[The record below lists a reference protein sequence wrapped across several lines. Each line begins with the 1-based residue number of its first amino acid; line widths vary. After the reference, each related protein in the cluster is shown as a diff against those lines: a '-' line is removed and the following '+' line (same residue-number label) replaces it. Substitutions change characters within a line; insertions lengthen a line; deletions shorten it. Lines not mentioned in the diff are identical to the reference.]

1 MKQKI
6 GRKQSSHSTNS
17 RPFPEPSNHGNI
29 KAIEE
34 NRLDQLAH
42 LMPSGMTHHDPE
54 GKIIHADSSAQ
65 GILGLSLKKMKGRKL
80 TDGVW
85 HSIYESGETVL
96 EGETPPEVAI
106 ASGEI
111 VSDVV
116 IGIRNPD
123 NGGLRWLLMTAFPF
137 EDPADATDLKA
148 ICQFRDITRIPR
160 DVNSAERHMTLMQR
174 FWNLLIRSEPEPAKG
189 DQIYTEIIGFLP
201 QVLTYP
207 EVTHT
212 RIKIGE
218 KEFTSDPFEPSD
230 QQKTL
235 EIHFQDMDVGQIEFH
250 YHNGKVA
257 DLPGYPLSSDEILLK
272 ALAKWLGLVSEIIHK
287 NKEIERLKDEALTAY
302 DRTIEAW
309 SAALETQD
317 KEASGHTKRVTEL
330 ALELA
335 KEMGYEEGELINI
348 RRGAL
353 LHDIGKLSIPDEIIL
368 KPGKLTEDEFQVVKQ
383 HPEFA
388 QKWLSQIELLKP
400 ALQIP
405 YYHHEKWDGTGYPQG
420 LSGEEIP
427 LVARM
432 FSVVDVWDVLISDRP
447 YRRALSKEESI
458 DILISEKGSQFD
470 PKVVDHFIN
479 VLEKMD
485 YIQTS
490 YEIKIRAFGQARVW
504 IGNERVTSKDWQ
516 IYAARD
522 LFFLLLA
529 HPTSLSN
536 EQICLHMW
544 PDVSPDELEVKL
556 KNTLYRL
563 RRAVGKQVIL
573 LGDTGYHFNKTLE
586 YFYDVETF
594 ESRIKS
600 AKKEPEIQQKI
611 NHLIRAVQEY
621 DGDYLPEID
630 QIWAT
635 TDRERYR
642 LMYLDA
648 LYRLAELHHEQGE
661 TELALRYCSQALEE
675 DSVFEEVHR
684 LVMLIQAELGNRA
697 EVIRQFETCQS
708 AFLEKFEIPP
718 SQKTRDL
725 YVRLIEP

>member
-1 MKQKI
+1 MKEKTI
-6 GRKQSSHSTNS
+6 RKPNNRKTKSSEISSFEGHVV
-17 RPFPEPSNHGNI
+17 
-29 KAIEE
+29 ALEE
-34 NRLDQLAH
+34 NRLGQLTH
-42 LMPSGMTHHDPE
+42 LMPSGMTHHDQS
-54 GKIIHADSSAQ
+54 GQIIHADSSAQ
-65 GILGLSLKKMKGRKL
+65 KILGVKLGELKGRKL
-80 TDGVW
+80 TDPLW
-85 HSIYESGETVL
+85 NPIFESGKVVPK
-96 EGETPPEVAI
+96 GGSPPETAL
-106 ASGEI
+106 ATGEV

-116 IGIRNPD
+116 MGITHPEIGE
-123 NGGLRWLLMTAFPF
+123 LRWLMITAVPI
-137 EDPADATDLKA
+137 EQPGSAAVNKV
-148 ICQFRDITRIPR
+148 ICQIRDITHIPQN
-160 DVNSAERHMTLMQR
+160 VNSAERQMSLMQR
-174 FWNLLIRSEPEPAKG
+174 FWKLLMVSGPGYSKEDKVYE
-189 DQIYTEIIGFLP
+189 EIVGFLP

-207 EVTHT
+207 EITHA

-218 KEFTSDPFEPSD
+218 KEFTSDPFAPSD
-230 QQKTL
+230 RKKTFQIHSH
-235 EIHFQDMDVGQIEFH
+235 EIDVGQIEFH

-257 DLPGYPLSSDEILLK
+257 DAPRAAMSADEILLET
-272 ALAKWLGLVSEIIHK
+272 LAKWLGLVSEIIHK
-287 NKEIERLKDEALTAY
+287 DKEIEQLRDEALTAY

-317 KEASGHTKRVTEL
+317 KEASGHTKRVTDL
-330 ALELA
+330 ALALA
-335 KEMGYEEGELINI
+335 KEMGFEGENLVNI

-458 DILISEKGSQFD
+458 DILISEKGNQFD

-485 YIQTS
+485 TIQTS

-529 HPTSLSN
+529 HPGSLTK
-536 EQICLHMW
+536 EQIGLHMW
-544 PDVSPDELEVKL
+544 PDISPDELEVKL

-594 ESRIKS
+594 ESRIE
-600 AKKEPEIQQKI
+600 AARQEPEIQQKI
-611 NHLIRAVQEY
+611 NHYIRAVQEY

-642 LMYLDA
+642 LMYLDS

-661 TELALRYCSQALEE
+661 LGLALRYCNQALEE

-684 LVMLIQAELGNRA
+684 LIMIIQAEQGNRA
-697 EVIRQFETCQS
+697 EVIRQYKTCQAS
-708 AFLEKFEIPP
+708 FDEKFNMQP
-718 SQKTRDL
+718 SQQTREL
-725 YVRLIEP
+725 YERLVKP

>member
-1 MKQKI
+1 MLDSKQQGNVI
-6 GRKQSSHSTNS
+6 GFT
-17 RPFPEPSNHGNI
+17 
-29 KAIEE
+29 E

-42 LMPSGMTHHDPE
+42 LMPSGVTHHDHA
-54 GKIIHADSSAQ
+54 GRIIHANQEAEE
-65 GILGLSLKKMKGRKL
+65 ILGLCFKEMKGHKL
-80 TDGVW
+80 TDPIW
-85 HSIYESGETVL
+85 RSIYESGKEVPEGQSPSETAL
-96 EGETPPEVAI
+96 ATGEV
-106 ASGEI
+106 

-116 IGIRNPD
+116 IGIINPKT
-123 NGGLRWLLMTAFPF
+123 NERRWLLLTAVPI
-137 EDPADATDLKA
+137 EGLGGSQAKRVV
-148 ICQFRDITRIPR
+148 CQIRDISHLPR
-160 DVNSAERHMTLMQR
+160 NADRAETQRALMHR
-174 FWNLLIRSEPEPAKG
+174 FWNLLVISEPDASKE
-189 DQIYTEIIGFLP
+189 DLVYEEIVDFLP
-201 QVLTYP
+201 QVLAYP
-207 EVTHT
+207 EITHT
-212 RIKIGE
+212 RIKIGS

-230 QQKTL
+230 QQKTFQ
-235 EIHFQDMDVGQIEFH
+235 IHYLDDDIGQIEFH
-250 YHNGKVA
+250 YHNGRVVDA
-257 DLPGYPLSSDEILLK
+257 PGSPLSADEILLE

-287 NKEIERLKDEALTAY
+287 NQEIARLKEEALAAY

-317 KEASGHTKRVTEL
+317 KEASGHTKRVTEMSL
-330 ALELA
+330 ALA
-335 KEMGYEEGELINI
+335 KEMGFEEEELINI

-447 YRRALSKEESI
+447 YRRALSKEEAI
-458 DILISEKGSQFD
+458 DILISEKGHQFD

-479 VLEKMD
+479 VLEKLD

-504 IGNERVTSKDWQ
+504 IGNEQVTSKDWQ

-529 HPTSLSN
+529 HPGSLSK
-536 EQICLHMW
+536 EQIGLHMW
-544 PDVSPDELEVKL
+544 PDVSTEELEVKL

-573 LGDTGYHFNKTLE
+573 LGDIGYHFNKTME

-594 ESRIKS
+594 ETRIQR
-600 AKKEPEIQQKI
+600 AKQEPDIQQKI

-635 TDRERYR
+635 PDRERYR

-648 LYRLAELHHEQGE
+648 LYQLAKLHHEQGE
-661 TELALRYCSQALEE
+661 IDRALRYCAQALAE

-684 LVMLIQAELGNRA
+684 LVMLIQSELGNRA

-708 AFLEKFEIPP
+708 AFIERFGIAP
-718 SQKTRDL
+718 SQQTRDL
-725 YVRLIEP
+725 YERLIES

>member
-1 MKQKI
+1 MTKKSVHI
-6 GRKQSSHSTNS
+6 KTTNPLLNGS
-17 RPFPEPSNHGNI
+17 EPVPKPRPSAENPEQH
-29 KAIEE
+29 
-34 NRLDQLAH
+34 RLSQLTH
-42 LMPSGMTHHDPE
+42 LMPSGITHHDST
-54 GKIIHADSSAQ
+54 GRIIHANQAAQ
-65 GILGLSLKKMKGRKL
+65 EILGVPLADLKGRKL
-80 TDGVW
+80 NDPIWRTVFKSGQKVDDGQ
-85 HSIYESGETVL
+85 
-96 EGETPPEVAI
+96 TPPEMALETQDVI
-106 ASGEI
+106 
-111 VSDVV
+111 SDVIMGFYHPV
-116 IGIRNPD
+116 SQA
-123 NGGLRWLLMTAFPF
+123 LCWLMMTAVPID
-137 EDPADATDLKA
+137 DPGVGAGPNTICQIRDVTRLPLTSATDPQVA
-148 ICQFRDITRIPR
+148 
-160 DVNSAERHMTLMQR
+160 LMQR
-174 FWNLLIRSEPEPAKG
+174 FWNLLVISEQETSQA
-189 DQIYTEIIGFLP
+189 DQVYEEVIAFLP

-207 EVTHT
+207 DITHT
-212 RIKIGE
+212 RIRIGE
-218 KEFTSDPFEPSD
+218 KEFTSSPFKISD
-230 QQKTL
+230 QQRVYHIEFQNV
-235 EIHFQDMDVGQIEFH
+235 EIGQIEFY
-250 YHNGKVA
+250 YHHGDA
-257 DLPGYPLSSDEILLK
+257 LEPHSPALSTDDILLE
-272 ALAKWLGLVSEIIHK
+272 ALAKWLGLVSEIIDK
-287 NKEIERLKDEALTAY
+287 NKEIERLKEEALTAY

-317 KEASGHTKRVTEL
+317 KEASGHTKRVTDL
-330 ALELA
+330 ALDLA
-335 KEMGYEEGELINI
+335 REMGFEEEDLINI

-368 KPGKLTEDEFQVVKQ
+368 KPGKLTEDEFQVVKK
-383 HPEFA
+383 HPVFA

-447 YRRALSKEESI
+447 YRRALSIEESI
-458 DILISEKGSQFD
+458 DILISEKGGQFD

-479 VLEKMD
+479 VLEKKD
-485 YIQTS
+485 YIPST

-529 HPTSLSN
+529 HPGSLTK
-536 EQICLHMW
+536 EQIGLYMW

-563 RRAVGKQVIL
+563 RRAVGKQVIQ
-573 LGDTGYHFNKTLE
+573 LGDTGYHFNKTME

-594 ESRIKS
+594 ETRIQR
-600 AKKEPEIQQKI
+600 AKQEPEVLQKI

-648 LYRLAELHHEQGE
+648 LYQLAELHFKQGE
-661 TELALRYCSQALEE
+661 MDLALRYCSQALEE
-675 DSVFEEVHR
+675 DSVFEEIHR
-684 LVMLIQAELGNRA
+684 LVMLIQAQLGNRA
-697 EVIRQFETCQS
+697 EVVRQFDTCQA
-708 AFLEKFEIPP
+708 AFEDKFDLPP
-718 SQKTRDL
+718 SQQTRDL
-725 YVRLIEP
+725 YERLVKP

>member
-1 MKQKI
+1 MVESKTKSPADELEH
-6 GRKQSSHSTNS
+6 K
-17 RPFPEPSNHGNI
+17 
-29 KAIEE
+29 
-34 NRLDQLAH
+34 RLDQLTH
-42 LMPSGMTHHDPE
+42 LMPSGITHHDST
-54 GKIIHADSSAQ
+54 GRIVHANQAARE
-65 GILGLSLKKMKGRKL
+65 ILGLPLDDLIGLKL
-80 TDGVW
+80 TDRVW
-85 HSIYESGETVL
+85 HAVYETGKKVPTGQS
-96 EGETPPEVAI
+96 PPESALSTGEVVA
-106 ASGEI
+106 
-111 VSDVV
+111 DVV
-116 IGIRNPD
+116 MGFKHP
-123 NGGLRWLLMTAFPF
+123 GTGEQRWLLLTAVPI
-137 EDPADATDLKA
+137 EEIGGSTAAHA
-148 ICQFRDITRIPR
+148 ICQIRDISRLPR
-160 DVNSAERHMTLMQR
+160 QQDSIETQFTLMQR
-174 FWNLLIRSEPEPAKG
+174 FWNLLVTAEPGSTKE
-189 DQIYTEIIGFLP
+189 DEVYEEIVNFLP

-207 EVTHT
+207 EITHT

-218 KEFTSDPFEPSD
+218 KEFTSDPFKPSD
-230 QQKTL
+230 RQRVYQISL
-235 EIHFQDMDVGQIEFH
+235 QSVEVGQIEFH
-250 YHNGKVA
+250 YHNGKLF
-257 DLPGYPLSSDEILLK
+257 DIPGQLVSADEILLE
-272 ALAKWLGLVSEIIHK
+272 ALAKWLGLVSEIIDK
-287 NKEIERLKDEALTAY
+287 NKEIERLKEEALTAY

-335 KEMGYEEGELINI
+335 REMGFEGEALINI

-368 KPGKLTEDEFQVVKQ
+368 KPGKLTEDEFQVVKK

-388 QKWLSQIELLKP
+388 QKWLSQIELLRP

-420 LSGEEIP
+420 LSGEDIP

-458 DILISEKGSQFD
+458 DILISEKGGQFD
-470 PKVVDHFIN
+470 PKVVDNFIN
-479 VLEKMD
+479 VLEKKA
-485 YIQTS
+485 YIPST

-529 HPTSLSN
+529 HPGSLTK
-536 EQICLHMW
+536 EQIGLHMW

-563 RRAVGKQVIL
+563 RRAVGKQVIQ

-594 ESRIKS
+594 ETRIQR
-600 AKKEPEIQQKI
+600 AKQEPEIQQKV

-630 QIWAT
+630 QLWAT

-648 LYRLAELHHEQGE
+648 LYRLADLHHEQGE
-661 TELALRYCSQALEE
+661 RDLALRYCAQALEE

-684 LVMLIQAELGNRA
+684 LMMIIQAELGNRA
-697 EVIRQFETCQS
+697 EVIRQFDTCQA
-708 AFLEKFEIPP
+708 AFMEKFDLAP
-718 SQKTRDL
+718 SQQTRDL
-725 YVRLIEP
+725 FDRLVEP